1 MNHDPGKSLSRGM
14 SVDMS
19 AHALLRRLTLCS
31 ELSKACRELESLRL
45 LSRVPVA
52 AGPEASQSLTYPSVI
67 GSSNHGPPSEEAGQ
81 RAALRNV

>member
-19 AHALLRRLTLCS
+19 ARALLRRLTLCS

-45 LSRVPVA
+45 LSRVPA
-52 AGPEASQSLTYPSVI
+52 PAGQETSQTPSCLSVI
-67 GSSNHGPPSEEAGQ
+67 GSIDNGPKG
-81 RAALRNV
+81 NDD

>member
-19 AHALLRRLTLCS
+19 ANALLRRLTLCS

-45 LSRVPVA
+45 LSRTSVA
-52 AGPEASQSLTYPSVI
+52 AGPEASQTLTSPIVIDSL
-67 GSSNHGPPSEEAGQ
+67 NHGSQGDGGS
-81 RAALRNV
+81 

>member
-19 AHALLRRLTLCS
+19 AHALLRRLTICG

-45 LSRVPVA
+45 LSRTSVA
-52 AGPEASQSLTYPSVI
+52 AGPEASQTLTRPFVI
-67 GSSNHGPPSEEAGQ
+67 GSLNDGAQGDDA
-81 RAALRNV
+81 R

>member
-19 AHALLRRLTLCS
+19 ANALLRRLTLCS

-45 LSRVPVA
+45 LSRTSVA
-52 AGPEASQSLTYPSVI
+52 AGPEASQTLTSPFVIDSL
-67 GSSNHGPPSEEAGQ
+67 NHGSQGDGGS
-81 RAALRNV
+81 

>member
-45 LSRVPVA
+45 LSRTSIA
-52 AGPEASQSLTYPSVI
+52 SGSQASQTLSHPTVI
-67 GSSNHGPPSEEAGQ
+67 GSSNHAPQGDEAS
-81 RAALRNV
+81 

>member
-19 AHALLRRLTLCS
+19 ATALLRRLTLCS

-45 LSRVPVA
+45 LSRTSVA
-52 AGPEASQSLTYPSVI
+52 PGPEASQTLTHPSVI
-67 GSSNHGPPSEEAGQ
+67 GSLNHGSQ
-81 RAALRNV
+81 DDAAR

>member
-1 MNHDPGKSLSRGM
+1 M

-45 LSRVPVA
+45 LSRTSIA
-52 AGPEASQSLTYPSVI
+52 AGSQASQTLTHPTVI
-67 GSSNHGPPSEEAGQ
+67 GSSNHGLQGEEAS
-81 RAALRNV
+81 

>member
-19 AHALLRRLTLCS
+19 AHALLRRLTLCA

-45 LSRVPVA
+45 LSRKSVA
-52 AGPEASQSLTYPSVI
+52 AGPEASQTLSCLSVI
-67 GSSNHGPPSEEAGQ
+67 GSIDNGPKG
-81 RAALRNV
+81 NGD

>member
-19 AHALLRRLTLCS
+19 ARALLRRLTLCS

-45 LSRVPVA
+45 QSRISVA
-52 AGPEASQSLTYPSVI
+52 AGPEASQTLTHPFVI
-67 GSSNHGPPSEEAGQ
+67 GSLYHGPQGDDD
-81 RAALRNV
+81 